1 VKVLQISHSDYGMG
15 GGGAIAMHRLHTGL
29 QQVGIDCKI
38 LSGRKTLTSADSTQL
53 VRSSLEPWLRQITSR
68 LGLNEIHCLRS
79 FAIQDHPLYLEADV
93 LNFHILHSG
102 FFSYLALP
110 RLTRTKP
117 AIFTLH
123 DMWSFTG
130 HCAYSFDCDR
140 WQTGCGHCPHPDSY
154 PAIQHDNTRL
164 EWRLKNW
171 VYDRAELTI
180 VAPSRWL
187 AEQAKQSILQQ
198 FAIHH
203 IPNGIDTEVYQ
214 PRNRQQCRSLLG
226 IPDDQYVLLAGAE
239 KFTDRRKGAD
249 LLLSALN
256 RLPDALKACTVLLML
271 GNGGG
276 EITQRLDIPTVEL
289 GFVSGDRMKAIAYS
303 AADLFVFPTRADNL
317 PLMLQESMACGVPM
331 VSFRVGGVPDLVRP
345 GVTGYLAAPESV
357 EEFAQGIENLL
368 SDRPLREQLSQN
380 CRAIALAE
388 YPLELQAKRYIELY
402 RQVVQR

>member
-1 VKVLQISHSDYGMG
+1 MG

-29 QQVGIDCKI
+29 RQVGVDCQI
-38 LSGRKTLTSADSTQL
+38 LSGRKTLTSSDSTQIA
-53 VRSSLEPWLRQITSR
+53 RSSVEPWLRQMTNR

-79 FAIQDHPLYLEADV
+79 FAINHHPLYLAADV

-110 RLTRTKP
+110 RLTATKP

-140 WQTGCGHCPHPDSY
+140 WQTGCGRCPYPSTY
-154 PAIQHDNTRL
+154 PAIQQDNTRL

-171 VYDRAELTI
+171 VYNRSDLTI
-180 VAPSRWL
+180 VTPSRWL
-187 AEQAKQSILQQ
+187 AEQAKQSMLQR
-198 FAIHH
+198 FSIHH
-203 IPNGIDTEVYQ
+203 IPYGIDTEMYRPLNQ
-214 PRNRQQCRSLLG
+214 QQCRSLLG
-226 IPDDQYVLLAGAE
+226 IPDDKYVLLTGAE

-256 RLPDALKACTVLLML
+256 RLPYSLKANTVLLML
-271 GNGGG
+271 GSGGG
-276 EITQRLDIPTVEL
+276 EIAQHLDIPTLEL
-289 GFVSGDRMKAIAYS
+289 GFVSGDRFKAMAYS

-317 PLMLQESMACGVPM
+317 PLMLQESIACGVPI
-331 VSFRVGGVPDLVRP
+331 VSFQVGGVPDLVRP

-357 EEFAQGIENLL
+357 EDFAQGIENLL
-368 SDRPLREQLSQN
+368 GDRSLREQLSQN
-380 CRAIALAE
+380 CRAIALTE

-402 RQVVQR
+402 RHIMQG